1 MIYNR
6 EFENASLFIKSY
18 LLPGELIFKKMKIN
32 SDNFL
37 FIDILLT
44 QNYRQGN
51 AYIDEFDMMSEWQI
65 GKVTTLSS

>member
-1 MIYNR
+1 
-6 EFENASLFIKSY
+6 
-18 LLPGELIFKKMKIN
+18 MKIN

-65 GKVTTLSS
+65 GKVTTLLY